1 MEFTWDE
8 KKNEQNIKKHGFD
21 FAEANQVFDSV
32 LISSLDESQD
42 YGEDRWIGIGTL
54 QNGTVVVVVFT
65 EEEDDVIQ
73 SISMRKASKNEKEK
87 YKKEDI
93 RFRIPGM
100 RDENIDYSDI
110 PPLDENF
117 FANAVIWKPRKK
129 QLTIRIDSD
138 VYDFFKSLGNKYQ
151 PRMNAVLRR
160 YMELAQGHT
169 KPKAS

>member
-65 EEEDDVIQ
+65 EEENDVIRM
-73 SISMRKASKNEKEK
+73 ISMRKASKNEKEK
-87 YKKEDI
+87 YRKEIKD
-93 RFRIPGM
+93 R
-100 RDENIDYSDI
+100 
-110 PPLDENF
+110 
-117 FANAVIWKPRKK
+117 
-129 QLTIRIDSD
+129 
-138 VYDFFKSLGNKYQ
+138 LGSY
-151 PRMNAVLRR
+151 
-160 YMELAQGHT
+160 
-169 KPKAS
+169 

>member
-65 EEEDDVIQ
+65 EEENDVIRM
-73 SISMRKASKNEKEK
+73 ISMRKASKNEKEK
-87 YKKEDI
+87 YEKEIKD
-93 RFRIPGM
+93 R
-100 RDENIDYSDI
+100 
-110 PPLDENF
+110 
-117 FANAVIWKPRKK
+117 
-129 QLTIRIDSD
+129 
-138 VYDFFKSLGNKYQ
+138 LGSY
-151 PRMNAVLRR
+151 
-160 YMELAQGHT
+160 
-169 KPKAS
+169 

>member
-65 EEEDDVIQ
+65 EEENDVIRM
-73 SISMRKASKNEKEK
+73 ISMRKASKNEKEK
-87 YKKEDI
+87 YEKEIKD
-93 RFRIPGM
+93 R
-100 RDENIDYSDI
+100 
-110 PPLDENF
+110 
-117 FANAVIWKPRKK
+117 
-129 QLTIRIDSD
+129 
-138 VYDFFKSLGNKYQ
+138 LGPY
-151 PRMNAVLRR
+151 
-160 YMELAQGHT
+160 
-169 KPKAS
+169 